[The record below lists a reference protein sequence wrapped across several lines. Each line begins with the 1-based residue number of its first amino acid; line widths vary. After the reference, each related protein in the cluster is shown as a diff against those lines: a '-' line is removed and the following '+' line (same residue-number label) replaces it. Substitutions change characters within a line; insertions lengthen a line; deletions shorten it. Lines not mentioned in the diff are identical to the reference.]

1 MKSETKIIYKRVFY
15 KTLKRLAKISR
26 EFWKN
31 HKRVFSKTYERFF
44 RENRESIFKAFSIHQ
59 SDEERRR

>member
-26 EFWKN
+26 EFLVKLM
-31 HKRVFSKTYERFF
+31 RDFLERIGCLFY
-44 RENRESIFKAFSIHQ
+44 KAFSIH
-59 SDEERRR
+59 

>member
-26 EFWKN
+26 EFWRN
-31 HKRVFSKTYERFF
+31 HKRVFSETHEGFF
-44 RENRESIFKAFSIHQ
+44 KENRVSFL
-59 SDEERRR
+59 